1 MLRAKRQMLLGG
13 ILLVVGWLVLF
24 LIVLEVIPSSIW
36 LNMLMYSA
44 TVVGF
49 ILGMVGA
56 MTQVRINIHKHRQER
71 QYDEYDEYDEYG
83 Q

>member
-1 MLRAKRQMLLGG
+1 
-13 ILLVVGWLVLF
+13 
-24 LIVLEVIPSSIW
+24 
-36 LNMLMYSA
+36 MLMYSA

-71 QYDEYDEYDEYG
+71 QYDEYDEYDEYDH
-83 Q
+83 